1 MGNTFRIPCIIHDHH
16 GFPLQIIF
24 AAEETTATTTTY
36 ANTNWKGPF
45 CSMDP
50 SSIMMPTTMRILDFY
65 RMKGN
70 KIQYNWMMIDT
81 VDLMRQAGRQVL
93 PKVKLGLCH
102 LSFMKL

>member
-1 MGNTFRIPCIIHDHH
+1 MLILDLFTFLSRLQY

-93 PKVKLGLCH
+93 PRVRIRI
-102 LSFMKL
+102 M